1 MHRIAA
7 VSLMLIPLAGPVL
20 ASERVTVF
28 AIENMTCA
36 LCPFTVEKA
45 MRGVDGVKEVTVNFE
60 SKTAT
65 VVFEESK
72 TDAGAIAKASLNA
85 GYPAATEK

>member
-1 MHRIAA
+1 MNRIAA
-7 VSLMLIPLAGPVL
+7 VTLMLFQLAGPVL

-45 MRGVDGVKEVTVNFE
+45 MRGVDGVKDVTVNFE

-65 VVFEESK
+65 VEFEDSE
-72 TDAGAIAKASLNA
+72 TDTGAIAEASLSA